1 MANPEVESELDGI
14 DRLSVCLYRLGLSL
28 TALLLLCR
36 GAGVLGWLV
45 PLSPSQWLTMLVV
58 ASGLCGFCL
67 HLYDKRVRFLLQGL
81 AWGGLMLAACGAP
94 AILVLGAALA
104 TLCGLAFK
112 EQFCFAIP
120 GIRLLPLLLP
130 LLWLLE
136 WTRVAWAAALVALA
150 SGLLLGLLSLAKWR
164 MPLHFDIG
172 DRGRYQL

>member
-1 MANPEVESELDGI
+1 M
-14 DRLSVCLYRLGLSL
+14 
-28 TALLLLCR
+28 
-36 GAGVLGWLV
+36 
-45 PLSPSQWLTMLVV
+45 
-58 ASGLCGFCL
+58 
-67 HLYDKRVRFLLQGL
+67 
-81 AWGGLMLAACGAP
+81 
-94 AILVLGAALA
+94 LGAALA
-104 TLCGLAFK
+104 TLSGLAFK

-136 WTRVAWAAALVALA
+136 WTRVALA